1 MSQSEGKPTQIPE
14 AYEADQISAHVKE
27 RFRIQTWIGATVAFA
42 AVASLLAIVLLVAY
56 LAIDNRPAEYIESVL
71 RPLQPFLLPAIGAV
85 VGYALGVQEQ
95 R

>member
-1 MSQSEGKPTQIPE
+1 MQEPTEIPQT
-14 AYEADQISAHVKE
+14 YEPDQISAHVKE

-42 AVASLLAIVLLVAY
+42 AVASLLVIVGLVAW
-56 LAIDNRPAEYIESVL
+56 LAIDDRPPEYIESVL

-85 VGYALGVQEQ
+85 VGYALGIQES